1 MGLGVAEVMKR
12 IDDPMIEITLT
23 TIAAYGSFVAAE
35 YFEVSGVIATVSAG
49 MLCGNY
55 AARHGMSASTRI
67 SVESFWEYVAFALN
81 SLVFLLIGFEV
92 HIGGLVSAW
101 FPILVAYLAVLVS
114 RGVVAGAVGGFLR
127 ARGRHM
133 PWSWTGVLWWGGLR
147 GGICMVLALSLAP
160 DFPHRDLLVTMTF
173 GVVTLIIL
181 LHGFTM
187 APVLGRL
194 GLTRRHEA
202 REEYELTRGR
212 LHVAQR
218 ALKVID
224 EMTSS
229 GTTDPDLLEDVREEY
244 RKRVREGQERLRTL
258 HVEHADLRAGE
269 LSRALRQVLLAERRQ
284 ATEAYRSG
292 LLSQEVYERLA
303 ADIDARLLEVREEW
317 DADASDE
324 GEAQTPGEHARAV
337 AGEELAPDADEGEGA
352 ADGDRNDPGVT
363 R

>member
-1 MGLGVAEVMKR
+1 
-12 IDDPMIEITLT
+12 
-23 TIAAYGSFVAAE
+23 
-35 YFEVSGVIATVSAG
+35 
-49 MLCGNY
+49 
-55 AARHGMSASTRI
+55 
-67 SVESFWEYVAFALN
+67 
-81 SLVFLLIGFEV
+81 
-92 HIGGLVSAW
+92 
-101 FPILVAYLAVLVS
+101 
-114 RGVVAGAVGGFLR
+114 
-127 ARGRHM
+127 M